1 MDSLQSVNGRAFGME
16 SHQKYVNQNQDR
28 IEIEINISVLFV
40 CFFTLIQKLN
50 FKLEKKCLL
59 LVYNWL
65 ICQFAPE

>member
-1 MDSLQSVNGRAFGME
+1 MDRLQSVNGRALGME

-50 FKLEKKCLL
+50 FKLEKKCFL